1 MRWYRGFTLIE
12 LLITIVIGIILLS
25 VGLPAMRQFIVSS
38 AVEQESS
45 SLYNAIH
52 SARSQAI
59 ALNHDVVICYAN
71 TSNTCVTTGINH
83 LLMFVDKDKNGA
95 LNTGNADP
103 DVVLLTGGTINS
115 SIAISTTQSNYR
127 FTQEGVLR
135 SSGTLTL
142 YNKDYSCTARKI
154 IASLSGKAQL
164 CDNNKAG
171 VGGCPTGSYCP

>member
-12 LLITIVIGIILLS
+12 LLITIVIGVILLM

-38 AVEQESS
+38 AVELESS

-59 ALNHDVVICYAN
+59 ALNQDVVICYAN

-83 LLMFVDKDKNGA
+83 LLMFVDKDKNGS
-95 LNTGNADP
+95 LTTGNADP
-103 DVVLLTGGTINS
+103 DIVLLTGGTINS
-115 SIAISTTQSNYR
+115 SIVIGTTQSNYR

-135 SSGTLTL
+135 SSGILTL
-142 YNKDYSCTARKI
+142 YNNDYSCTARKI

-171 VGGCPTGSYCP
+171 VGSCPTGRYCP